1 MRRSGWI
8 LFQMYICVYCTRV
21 EPNISQYRERDYTDI
36 GDVFILKSLD
46 NDEVFNFSRNT
57 FGSSVSSMS
66 LIVRNNERVFF
77 RSPLIFAISRC
88 LLG

>member
-1 MRRSGWI
+1 MGG
-8 LFQMYICVYCTRV
+8 FYFKCTFVYTALGLNR
-21 EPNISQYRERDYTDI
+21 ISLNTERDYTDI